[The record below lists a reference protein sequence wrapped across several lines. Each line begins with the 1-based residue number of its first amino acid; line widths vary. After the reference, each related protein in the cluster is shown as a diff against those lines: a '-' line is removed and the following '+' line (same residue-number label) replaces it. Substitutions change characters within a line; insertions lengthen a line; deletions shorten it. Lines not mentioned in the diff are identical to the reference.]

1 MRHCRCRLEQWGH
14 LCTMG
19 IDNMEYSNEGK
30 LEPLDSTPDDHG
42 SDWYIDSIMVLE
54 GDYTNPDSAQS
65 ADLVS

>member
-1 MRHCRCRLEQWGH
+1 
-14 LCTMG
+14 MG

-54 GDYTNPDSAQS
+54 GDYTNPDST
-65 ADLVS
+65 